1 MISKISKLLKVKNPL
16 TWKVGYN
23 FGSDGLSPSKKSAAQ
38 DEEPRFLEMVQQYF
52 DLAGSYTNIPQDR
65 LELYK
70 QCDVVIKMRLP
81 LIRDNG
87 TIEFIPAYRAQHKH
101 HRLPVKGGTRYSDH
115 IDLQE
120 VEALSSLMT
129 LKCAV
134 VELPYGGAKG
144 GIKINP
150 RNYSAREIEDLT
162 RRYTLELAKK
172 GFIGAAIDVPGPDMG
187 TGAREMAWMKD
198 TYMVFYGHTDINAT
212 ACCTGKPISQGGING
227 RVESTGLGV
236 FFAVRE
242 FLKDKELMERFHL
255 STGYA
260 GKTIIIQGFGNV
272 GYYAAKYMTEAGA
285 KVIGVVE
292 YNGSIYK
299 ADGID
304 PDKLLE
310 YRNSKGGKIT
320 GFPGAESFED
330 DTAFYKPCDIAIPA
344 AIEKS
349 VNKKNA
355 HKFQCKILAEAAN
368 GPTTL
373 GGEEILLQKGV
384 LILPDILLNAGG
396 VTVSYF
402 EWLKN
407 LDHMRPGRM
416 VKRWEEK
423 SKMNLIQ
430 VINQTAGLDIQVDAN
445 NYDLLRGPNEVDIV
459 YSGLEEVMC
468 QAVDETRATAKRLG
482 VNFRIAAYVNAIE
495 KVHLS
500 FQESGFVM

>member
-1 MISKISKLLKVKNPL
+1 MLSKISKVFGLRSLSKYNPI
-16 TWKVGYN
+16 YSFAN
-23 FGSDGLSPSKKSAAQ
+23 QASPSVEKSKQ

-52 DLAGSYTNIPQDR
+52 DLAGSYTNIPQDK

-198 TYMVFYGHTDINAT
+198 TYMVFYGHSDINAT

-236 FFAVRE
+236 YFAVRE
-242 FLKDKELMERFHL
+242 FLKDAELL
-255 STGYA
+255 GKYGISTGYQ

-272 GYYAAKYMTEAGA
+272 GYYAAKYMTKAGA

-292 YNGSIYK
+292 YNGSIYNP
-299 ADGID
+299 AGID
-304 PDKLLE
+304 PDALLE
-310 YRNSKGGKIT
+310 YKSHKGKIF
-320 GFPGAESFED
+320 GYPGAESYEGD
-330 DTAFYKPCDIAIPA
+330 DAFYKPCDILIPA
-344 AIEKS
+344 AVEKS
-349 VNKKNA
+349 VNKHNA
-355 HKFQCKILAEAAN
+355 GKIQCKILAEAAN

-373 GGEEILLQKGV
+373 AGEEILINKGV
-384 LILPDILLNAGG
+384 MILPDILLNAGG

-407 LDHMRPGRM
+407 LDHMRPGRLI
-416 VKRWEEK
+416 KRWEEK
-423 SKMNLIQ
+423 SKMKLIE
-430 VINQTAGLDIQVDAN
+430 VINKSAGLNIKIEGEEDKEM
-445 NYDLLRGPNEVDIV
+445 LRGPNEVDIV

-468 QAVDETRATAKRLG
+468 AAVDETMATAKRLG
-482 VNFRIAAYVNAIE
+482 VNLRIAAFVNAIE
-495 KVHLS
+495 KVHMS
-500 FQESGFVM
+500 YKDSGLTL